1 MAKKALANAAAAGI
15 GSAPAPR
22 ASKASE
28 KKTRT
33 AASKLVDTMSV
44 DAITV
49 GAIETTSSGVLATA
63 PDAHQQIAKIAYG
76 YWAARG
82 YDGGSQAEDWLRA
95 EQEYLA
101 GLR

>member
-1 MAKKALANAAAAGI
+1 LAKKALANAAAAGI

-22 ASKASE
+22 ASKPSA

-33 AASKLVDTMSV
+33 AASESVDTTSV
-44 DAITV
+44 AAV
-49 GAIETTSSGVLATA
+49 ETASPDVLVTA
-63 PDAHQQIAKIAYG
+63 PDAHQQIAEIAYR

-82 YDGGSQAEDWLRA
+82 YQGGSQAEDWLRA